1 MMLRIFVTNRG
12 YLTEEELMELNALC
26 VMLPGP
32 ASTQTVAAIAYKQ
45 GGTKLAVL
53 SALIWLLPPAALM
66 TAAALLI
73 SSLSPDIGFA
83 RLFRFIEPLA
93 VGFVCYAAV
102 LLAEKI
108 IKIPFS
114 DRKSTRLNSSH

>member
-1 MMLRIFVTNRG
+1 MMLRIFVRNRG

-32 ASTQTVAAIAYKQ
+32 ASTQTVAAIAYTQ

-73 SSLSPDIGFA
+73 SSLSPGIGFA
-83 RLFRFIEPLA
+83 RLFRFIEP
-93 VGFVCYAAV
+93 
-102 LLAEKI
+102 I
-108 IKIPFS
+108 
-114 DRKSTRLNSSH
+114 DRKTFVSGKGGSVLVDLGGCCLFKNKNT